1 MVRLCALPFIC
12 GWLMTYLSVVSGF
25 INPVNNRISKPMSS
39 LRISSGNNNNN
50 NSNNNNGGDFE
61 DPNPGG
67 MSEWGKNDDNNNNN
81 NEDENL
87 LDQLRSWIRSDEGR
101 EDVQTYTV
109 SLAVALLLRFLI
121 IEPRYI
127 PSLSMFPTFD
137 VGDQLAVEKVTKRI
151 KPFYRNEVVVFNPP
165 NTFREIMSS
174 NYGVESRK
182 SKEAL
187 IKRIVAIEVRTYTHA
202 YCTHTFET
210 CLLDSLS

>member
-1 MVRLCALPFIC
+1 
-12 GWLMTYLSVVSGF
+12 
-25 INPVNNRISKPMSS
+25 MSS

-50 NSNNNNGGDFE
+50 NKNSNNGGGDFE

-67 MSEWGKNDDNNNNN
+67 MSEWGKNNDDNDNNNNN

-127 PSLSMFPTFD
+127 PSLSMYPTFD
-137 VGDQLAVEKVTKRI
+137 VGDQLAVEKVTKRV

-165 NTFREIMSS
+165 DTFREIMSI

-187 IKRIVAIEVRTYTHA
+187 IKRIVAIEVRT
-202 YCTHTFET
+202 THT
-210 CLLDSLS
+210 LSQTNKHKTGILYFYKS